1 MSKIDKKDLL
11 GLIFIPYDN
20 KVSDALDFLRPE
32 FHEKNMWFMYF
43 AWWLQR
49 PEMLIKTVKSYQRLD
64 YDLKLYVGIIKK
76 LRLFYPD
83 IKDKIDMQYTRVFL
97 DSYKERLTKLLNNYN
112 LPYQIQ
118 VLDDFMKQK
127 ELKEEK

>member
-1 MSKIDKKDLL
+1 MIRQQFA

-20 KVSDALDFLRPE
+20 KVSDALNFLRPDY
-32 FHEKNMWFMYF
+32 HEKNMWFMGYS
-43 AWWLQR
+43 WWLK
-49 PEMLIKTVKSYQRLD
+49 PPNYYVSMLNDYSSLKYQLNI
-64 YDLKLYVGIIKK
+64 YVGIIKN

-97 DSYKERLTKLLNNYN
+97 DSYKNSLTDLLNKHNFS
-112 LPYQIQ
+112 YQIQ
-118 VLDDFMKQK
+118 LLDDFMKQK